1 MFLVLKLFSNS
12 FFIISLQK
20 IEQKLAYRVDAVFVN
35 LAVEKNHNII
45 SQLIQLYIDMYAIS
59 LY

>member
-20 IEQKLAYRVDAVFVN
+20 IEQKLAYRVDAVFMN